1 MSVECR
7 ILNSEFLA
15 FRAFQPAVDYILTLL
30 LFTTPSSYQGNFFM
44 TVLAKVTYL
53 YL

>member
-7 ILNSEFLA
+7 ILNSEYLD
-15 FRAFQPAVDYILTLL
+15 FRAFEPAVDYSLTLL
-30 LFTTPSSYQGNFFM
+30 LFTTPSSYQANIFL
-44 TVLAKVTYL
+44 TVLGKVIYL